1 MFYILVLSSSI
12 EQINKMSVG
21 AFVSAEENIRMKISE
36 IKILEEFKEGDDQK
50 FEIFYAEF
58 MNLAIKMTRRKSRSQ
73 TISTPVENKKLTS
86 LEYLKDM
93 SNYACLNESTIKSK
107 IDAENEEDKM
117 ITRALIREKAR
128 IREKSRSHTIGNPV
142 QSKTSF
148 PYINKSKDNP
158 GLNRSM
164 MEQNLPSK
172 EDHAITRKLTQ
183 NTRRSQ
189 TICDPVQPK
198 YLDYLNRFPDYYDL
212 NESVTEPKLL
222 FDEDE
227 AKTRK
232 IIRDKPRFQTICS
245 RTYIAGP
252 IQNEISIKSKM
263 EPDEDRMK
271 MKKLFREK
279 IQPQTT
285 RPVQSKN
292 FKPLPDYLKNIAER
306 LSNKTPLE
314 SKNITEEKE
323 FQMLQ
328 QNLQK
333 RRLHTGIQLL
343 KGLQK

>member
-73 TISTPVENKKLTS
+73 TISNPVENKKLTP

-117 ITRALIREKAR
+117 ITRALIQEKAC
-128 IREKSRSHTIGNPV
+128 IREKSRSHTIGNTV
-142 QSKTSF
+142 QSKTLITF
-148 PYINKSKDNP
+148 PCINKSENNP
-158 GLNRSM
+158 GLNKSM

-172 EDHAITRKLTQ
+172 EDQSITRKLTQ

-189 TICDPVQPK
+189 TIC
-198 YLDYLNRFPDYYDL
+198 
-212 NESVTEPKLL
+212 
-222 FDEDE
+222 
-227 AKTRK
+227 
-232 IIRDKPRFQTICS
+232 
-245 RTYIAGP
+245 IAGP
-252 IQNEISIKSKM
+252 GQNEMSIKSKI

-292 FKPLPDYLKNIAER
+292 FKPLPDYSKNIAER
-306 LSNKTPLE
+306 ILNQPPME
-314 SKNITEEKE
+314 SKTNSEEKE
-323 FQMLQ
+323 FQMLH
-328 QNLQK
+328 QNIQK